1 MAQQYH
7 LSVLIRLSIGTQFWE
22 LPMHLLYVL
31 YLCVLDLL
39 VS

>member
-1 MAQQYH
+1 MAQQFHCSCTYPVEH
-7 LSVLIRLSIGTQFWE
+7 WDSIFVLS
-22 LPMHLLYVL
+22 MHLLYVL